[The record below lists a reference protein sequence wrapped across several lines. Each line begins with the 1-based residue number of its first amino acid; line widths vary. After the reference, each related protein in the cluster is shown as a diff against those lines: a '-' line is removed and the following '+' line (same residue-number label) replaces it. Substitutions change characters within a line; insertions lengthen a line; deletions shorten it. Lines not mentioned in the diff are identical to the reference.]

1 MGYQIVATKGTADYL
16 KLNGIDAELIKK
28 VKDGSPHC
36 VEAIESGRINIVI
49 NTTFGEQAIEDSFS
63 IRRSSLNKNLP
74 YCTTIAGASA
84 LLGGLKSIKEE
95 DLSITTIQEYNKK

>member
-49 NTTFGEQAIEDSFS
+49 NTTFVPI
-63 IRRSSLNKNLP
+63 LNFYKLN
-74 YCTTIAGASA
+74 YV
-84 LLGGLKSIKEE
+84 LKR
-95 DLSITTIQEYNKK
+95 